1 MYAYFY
7 YIVRGEKYKAR
18 PYFIK
23 VSYQRTSTD
32 YSRPLSISQQR
43 VKCKNKIYIVLQ
55 TSLLFSLVKMIN
67 SFIIYMVL

>member
-43 VKCKNKIYIVLQ
+43 VKCKNKIDIV
-55 TSLLFSLVKMIN
+55 
-67 SFIIYMVL
+67 